1 MLKITMANGTI
12 IEANTVEELAQIQSL
27 LASATP
33 TKPARS
39 TGMSAA
45 EKWEHKKAER
55 TAEREAFYKTHKCIA
70 TADEN
75 RAKVYAAMGY
85 TPKSGMY
92 FDKALYKATA
102 KKLGVLGKSGKVVGT
117 YEEIK

>member
-27 LASATP
+27 LASTVS